1 MTPNGSAD
9 ASYTYIGSELDL
21 FALASNWKQYWTDEI
36 RPYLR
41 GRVLEI
47 GAGIG
52 SNTLALADDG
62 RDWTCLEPDAALADR
77 LKRRLAD
84 AGWTFPV
91 VHGTIAD
98 LPAQEHFDCAL
109 YIDVLEHIEDD
120 RGELQRVTRLLQ
132 PGGRLI
138 VLAPAHQFLFSAFDR
153 AVGHCRRYSR
163 DTLLAAAPPDLRVER
178 AVYLDS
184 VGALA
189 SAANRFALRQS
200 MPNARQLK
208 FWDSM
213 LVPIS
218 RTIDPIFR
226 YRVGK
231 SVIVIW
237 IKS

>member
-1 MTPNGSAD
+1 MTANGSAD
-9 ASYTYIGSELDL
+9 AYTYIGSELDL
-21 FALASNWKQYWTDEI
+21 FALASNWKHYWTEEI

-41 GRVLEI
+41 GRVLEV

-52 SNTLALADDG
+52 SNTVALADQT

-77 LKRRLAD
+77 LRRRLSET
-84 AGWTFPV
+84 GWSFPV
-91 VHGTIAD
+91 VHGTTAD
-98 LPAQEHFDCAL
+98 IPAHERFDCAL

-120 RGELQRVTRLLQ
+120 RGELQRVSTLLQ

-163 DTLLAAAPPDLRVER
+163 DTLLAAAPRELRVER
-178 AVYLDS
+178 AAYLDS

-200 MPNARQLK
+200 MPKAGQLK

-218 RTIDPIFR
+218 RAIDPIFG
-226 YRVGK
+226 YRLGK